1 MLIAGKGSLSFVAYE
16 ILGGGLLLGAI
27 FMATDYTTSPINFK
41 GKLIYGV
48 GCGILTALIR
58 LFGSLPEGV
67 SFSIIIMNILV
78 PHIERLTTPSPL
90 EAPKHQRKSKAEK
103 RGGRMNQKQKLWK
116 AILIPTVS
124 LFLICVVSTV
134 LLAVTNSV
142 TAPMIEDLA
151 AKTAAETRQTVLS
164 AAKRFSDPKTVT
176 MAKAQYTYYEGFDG
190 DTPVGYVFTTQS
202 KGYGGAVE
210 IMTGI
215 DLNGRVTG
223 IQTLTLNETA
233 GLGMNA
239 KNDAFRDQFKGKSG
253 RISVAKNSPGEDEIQ
268 ALTGATITSKAV
280 TDAVNLALELYTQV
294 AGGAANG

>member
-1 MLIAGKGSLSFVAYE
+1 
-16 ILGGGLLLGAI
+16 
-27 FMATDYTTSPINFK
+27 
-41 GKLIYGV
+41 
-48 GCGILTALIR
+48 
-58 LFGSLPEGV
+58 
-67 SFSIIIMNILV
+67 
-78 PHIERLTTPSPL
+78 
-90 EAPKHQRKSKAEK
+90 
-103 RGGRMNQKQKLWK
+103 MNQKQKLWK

-190 DTPVGYVFTTQS
+190 DTPVGDVFTTQS

>member
-1 MLIAGKGSLSFVAYE
+1 
-16 ILGGGLLLGAI
+16 
-27 FMATDYTTSPINFK
+27 
-41 GKLIYGV
+41 
-48 GCGILTALIR
+48 
-58 LFGSLPEGV
+58 
-67 SFSIIIMNILV
+67 
-78 PHIERLTTPSPL
+78 
-90 EAPKHQRKSKAEK
+90 
-103 RGGRMNQKQKLWK
+103 MNQKQKLWK

-151 AKTAAETRQTVLS
+151 TVLS
-164 AAKRFSDPKTVT
+164 AARRFSDPKTVT

>member
-1 MLIAGKGSLSFVAYE
+1 
-16 ILGGGLLLGAI
+16 
-27 FMATDYTTSPINFK
+27 
-41 GKLIYGV
+41 
-48 GCGILTALIR
+48 
-58 LFGSLPEGV
+58 
-67 SFSIIIMNILV
+67 
-78 PHIERLTTPSPL
+78 
-90 EAPKHQRKSKAEK
+90 
-103 RGGRMNQKQKLWK
+103 MNQKKKLWK

-124 LFLICVVSTV
+124 LFLICVISTV

-164 AAKRFSDPKTVT
+164 AAKRFSEPKTVT
-176 MAKAQYTYYEGFDG
+176 MDGAQYAYYEGFDG

-215 DLNGRVTG
+215 DLRGRVAG

-239 KNDAFRDQFKGKSG
+239 KSETFREQFKGKSG
-253 RISVAKNSPGEDEIQ
+253 KIGVAKNNPDDNEIQ

-280 TDAVNLALELYTQV
+280 TDAVNIALKLYTQV

>member
-1 MLIAGKGSLSFVAYE
+1 M
-16 ILGGGLLLGAI
+16 
-27 FMATDYTTSPINFK
+27 
-41 GKLIYGV
+41 
-48 GCGILTALIR
+48 
-58 LFGSLPEGV
+58 
-67 SFSIIIMNILV
+67 
-78 PHIERLTTPSPL
+78 
-90 EAPKHQRKSKAEK
+90 Q
-103 RGGRMNQKQKLWK
+103 
-116 AILIPTVS
+116 
-124 LFLICVVSTV
+124 
-134 LLAVTNSV
+134 
-142 TAPMIEDLA
+142 

-239 KNDAFRDQFKGKSG
+239 KTMPSAISSRGKAAGLVLPKIARAKMRFR
-253 RISVAKNSPGEDEIQ
+253 R
-268 ALTGATITSKAV
+268 
-280 TDAVNLALELYTQV
+280 
-294 AGGAANG
+294 